1 MGVMKKRNHQKTLR
15 QTTLDE
21 FTGGD
26 MLVGASAP
34 GATIKDAPIQPT
46 LFGAQ
51 PPRQSIFVTDSDV
64 PSVRS
69 LRSRAGGL

>member
-1 MGVMKKRNHQKTLR
+1 MKNRRNQKPLR

-26 MLVGASAP
+26 LLVGTSAP
-34 GATIKDAPIQPT
+34 GATIKDAPTQPT

-51 PPRQSIFVTDSDV
+51 PPRQSIFVTEEKK
-64 PSVRS
+64 PCR
-69 LRSRAGGL
+69 R

>member
-1 MGVMKKRNHQKTLR
+1 MGAMKKRTSQKPLR

-26 MLVGASAP
+26 LLVGANAT
-34 GATIKDAPIQPT
+34 GATIKDAPTQPT

-51 PPRQSIFVTDSDV
+51 PPRQSIFVTEEKK
-64 PSVRS
+64 PCRK
-69 LRSRAGGL
+69 

>member
-1 MGVMKKRNHQKTLR
+1 MGVMKKRKPPKPLH
-15 QTTLDE
+15 QTTLGE

-26 MLVGASAP
+26 LLVGASAP
-34 GATIKDAPIQPT
+34 GATIKDTPIQPT

-51 PPRQSIFVTDSDV
+51 PPRQSIFVTDSDI
-64 PSVRS
+64 PSARS

>member
-1 MGVMKKRNHQKTLR
+1 MGAMKKLTSQKPLR

-26 MLVGASAP
+26 LLVGANAP
-34 GATIKDAPIQPT
+34 GATIKDAPTQPT

-51 PPRQSIFVTDSDV
+51 PPRQSIFVTDSDI
-64 PSVRS
+64 PSARS

>member
-1 MGVMKKRNHQKTLR
+1 MDDMKKRKNRKPLR

-34 GATIKDAPIQPT
+34 GATIKDAPQQGS
-46 LFGAQ
+46 LFGAPQ
-51 PPRQSIFVTDSDV
+51 PRQSIFVTKERK
-64 PSVRS
+64 PCRK
-69 LRSRAGGL
+69 

>member
-1 MGVMKKRNHQKTLR
+1 MGVMKKRRNQKPLR

-26 MLVGASAP
+26 LLVGASAP
-34 GATIKDAPIQPT
+34 GATIKDAPTQPT
-46 LFGAQ
+46 LFGPQ
-51 PPRQSIFVTDSDV
+51 PPRQSIFVTGSDISSAR
-64 PSVRS
+64 P

>member
-1 MGVMKKRNHQKTLR
+1 MGVMQKRKPQKPLR

-26 MLVGASAP
+26 LLVGASAP
-34 GATIKDAPIQPT
+34 GATIKDAPTQPT

-51 PPRQSIFVTDSDV
+51 PPRQSIFVTEENHGS
-64 PSVRS
+64 PTAR
-69 LRSRAGGL
+69 

>member
-1 MGVMKKRNHQKTLR
+1 MGAMKKRTSQKPLR

-26 MLVGASAP
+26 LLVGASAP
-34 GATIKDAPIQPT
+34 GAIVKDAPTQPT
-46 LFGAQ
+46 LFGAPQ
-51 PPRQSIFVTDSDV
+51 PRQSIFVTDSDI
-64 PSVRS
+64 PSARS

>member
-1 MGVMKKRNHQKTLR
+1 MGHPAQNPLH

-46 LFGAQ
+46 LFGVQ
-51 PPRQSIFVTDSDV
+51 PPRLSIFVTEENHGR
-64 PSVRS
+64 PTAR
-69 LRSRAGGL
+69 

>member
-1 MGVMKKRNHQKTLR
+1 MGVMKKRKPQNPLH
-15 QTTLDE
+15 QTTLGE

-26 MLVGASAP
+26 MLVGANAP
-34 GATIKDAPIQPT
+34 GATIKDAPTQPT

-51 PPRQSIFVTDSDV
+51 PPRQSIFVTDSDI
-64 PSVRS
+64 PSARS

>member
-1 MGVMKKRNHQKTLR
+1 
-15 QTTLDE
+15 
-21 FTGGD
+21 

-34 GATIKDAPIQPT
+34 GAIVKDSPTQPT

-51 PPRQSIFVTDSDV
+51 PPRQSIFVTDSDI
-64 PSVRS
+64 PSARS

>member
-1 MGVMKKRNHQKTLR
+1 MKNRRNQKPLR

-26 MLVGASAP
+26 LLVGARAP

-51 PPRQSIFVTDSDV
+51 PPRQSIFVTEENHGR
-64 PSVRS
+64 PTAR
-69 LRSRAGGL
+69 